1 MIHRINTDFCEL
13 SIFAK
18 YAILKVFENV
28 FYDIEKATI
37 VHQKFQEFFKNEP
50 FVLITDRNFKHEVDL
65 NLYKNKS
72 ISITNLK
79 GLAIVSENPE
89 ERERAINEQ
98 SLFENSFAFFEKLTD
113 AENWAEAFFR

>member
-1 MIHRINTDFCEL
+1 MIQKIDTGFCEL
-13 SIFAK
+13 SIYAK

-28 FYDIEKATI
+28 FYDLEKATI
-37 VHQKFQEFFKNEP
+37 VNQKIQEFFQNKP
-50 FVLITDRNFKHEVDL
+50 FVLITERNFKHEIDL
-65 NLYKNKS
+65 SLYKNKS

-89 ERERAINEQ
+89 ERIRAINEQ
-98 SLFENSFAFFEKLTD
+98 PLFENSFAFFEKLTD